1 MLKEQKIFI
10 CNTCGNIVG
19 MVFDSGVNVV
29 CCGEEMEELVP
40 NTVEASVEKH
50 LPVVEIEGNLVK
62 VNVGSADHPM
72 IPEHYIEWIYIQTE
86 KGGQRKN
93 LSPGEAPNAVFALE
107 NDKVV
112 AAYAYCN
119 LHGLWKT
126 AIE

>member
-1 MLKEQKIFI
+1 MRNEQKFFI
-10 CNTCGNIVG
+10 CKRCGNMVG
-19 MVFDSGVNVV
+19 MVFNAGVSIA
-29 CCGEEMEELVP
+29 CCGEEMKELVP

-50 LPVVEIEGNLVK
+50 LPVVTADGNRVT

-72 IPEHYIEWIYIQTE
+72 APEHFIEWIYIETE

-93 LSPGEAPNAVFALE
+93 LSPGDAPIAVFLIE
-107 NDKVV
+107 DDKVT

-126 AIE
+126 GV

>member
-19 MVFDSGVNVV
+19 MVFDSGVNMV

-40 NTVEASVEKH
+40 NTVEASIEKH

-62 VNVGSADHPM
+62 VNVGGADHPM

>member
-19 MVFDSGVNVV
+19 MVFDSGVNMV

>member
-1 MLKEQKIFI
+1 MLKEQKFFI

-19 MVFDSGVNVV
+19 MVFDSGVNMV

>member
-1 MLKEQKIFI
+1 MLKEQKFFI

-40 NTVEASVEKH
+40 NTVEASIEKH